1 MIGIWLQWDFNGISC
16 EAGFKC
22 STWMKIL
29 RFYHLYKRLS
39 DGHPAKFLWNLIW
52 QWKNHGHQRVEWQ
65 VCAMCKINS
74 PVQSPDR
81 HHYHRFL
88 CFFAANHPKAKM
100 RIERMKPPPE
110 VCHDLSILLPSVSA
124 FNSAKLCSAWCRS
137 WIPGIPRV
145 TSIWDRSEVAI
156 IWMLQSWNMII
167 EPAKKQKSTV
177 SLF

>member
-52 QWKNHGHQRVEWQ
+52 QWKNHGHQRVEWK
-65 VCAMCKINS
+65 VYAMCKINS

-81 HHYHRFL
+81 HITTDFFCVFL
-88 CFFAANHPKAKM
+88 PRIIPKRKWWLKEWNHHLKYVMICQFCCP
-100 RIERMKPPPE
+100 
-110 VCHDLSILLPSVSA
+110 VSLLLTLP
-124 FNSAKLCSAWCRS
+124 NSALHGGA
-137 WIPGIPRV
+137 PPRV
-145 TSIWDRSEVAI
+145 TIIWSRSEVAI
-156 IWMLQSWNMII
+156 ICKMEGWMLQSWNMII
-167 EPAKKQKSTV
+167 EPAKKKT
-177 SLF
+177 

>member
-52 QWKNHGHQRVEWQ
+52 QWKNHGHQRVEWK
-65 VCAMCKINS
+65 VYAMCKINS

-81 HHYHRFL
+81 HITTDFFL

-100 RIERMKPPPE
+100 MIERMKPPPE

-124 FNSAKLCSAWCRS
+124 FNSAKLCSAWWRS
-137 WIPGIPRV
+137 SQGNHHLISLWGRNHLQDGRLNV
-145 TSIWDRSEVAI
+145 TILKHDYR
-156 IWMLQSWNMII
+156 
-167 EPAKKQKSTV
+167 TR
-177 SLF
+177 